1 MEHHLQETRRPTE
14 TPAVELS
21 DLSSVDRQNI
31 YTFMIC
37 LTLRMYIVYIVLSIE
52 DVNTP
57 FEGETVNDVCGK

>member
-1 MEHHLQETRRPTE
+1 MEHHLQETPTE

-31 YTFMIC
+31 HTFMIC

-52 DVNTP
+52 DINTP
-57 FEGETVNDVCGK
+57 FEGATVNDVCGK